1 MEITEI
7 VERMTAVEQ
16 RARSNS
22 HRLDNLEALA
32 EAIHHQGESIAVM
45 CEQLKT
51 QGDTLKEQNKRLTDL
66 EDAPRNRWEN
76 VITAITTGVVGIV
89 LGLLFAGI

>member
-1 MEITEI
+1 
-7 VERMTAVEQ
+7 
-16 RARSNS
+16 
-22 HRLDNLEALA
+22 
-32 EAIHHQGESIAVM
+32 M

-76 VITAITTGVVGIV
+76 IIAAITTGIVGIV